1 MPELI
6 IPKDLLEK
14 ILDHCKMAFPNEA
27 CGILA
32 GKGEQVSRVYAMT
45 NIEPSPV
52 SYFMD
57 PGEQF
62 RVQKEMRDRGE
73 RMMAIFHSHPQSP
86 AYPSAKD
93 VQLAFYEDAFYVIV
107 GLSESKVNEIMAF
120 TITEGNVREID
131 FRVVDLW
138 D

>member
-62 RVQKEMRDRGE
+62 RVQKEMRERGE
-73 RMMAIFHSHPQSP
+73 GMIAIFHSHPQSP

-93 VQLAFYEDAFYVIV
+93 VKLAFYDDAIYMIV
-107 GLSESKVNEIMAF
+107 GLSGSGADEIRAF
-120 TITEGNVREID
+120 NIREGNVSEIGI
-131 FRVVDLW
+131 RAVE
-138 D
+138 

>member
-1 MPELI
+1 MAELI
-6 IPKDLLEK
+6 IPKDLFEK
-14 ILDHCKMAFPNEA
+14 ILDHCRTAFPNEA

-32 GKGEQVSRVYAMT
+32 GEGGQVSRVYVMM

-62 RVQKEMRDRGE
+62 RVQKQMRERKEEMV
-73 RMMAIFHSHPQSP
+73 AIFHSHPQSP

-93 VQLAFYEDAFYVIV
+93 VNLAFYEDAFYVIV
-107 GLSESKVNEIMAF
+107 GLSEGITGETRAF
-120 TITEGNVREID
+120 TIVEGNVQEIN
-131 FRVVDLW
+131 FRIVD
-138 D
+138 

>member
-62 RVQKEMRDRGE
+62 RVQKEMRERGE
-73 RMMAIFHSHPQSP
+73 GMIAIFHSHPQSP

-93 VQLAFYEDAFYVIV
+93 VKLAFYDDAVYMIV
-107 GLSESKVNEIMAF
+107 GLSGSGADEIRAF
-120 TITEGNVREID
+120 NIREGNVTEIGI
-131 FRVVDLW
+131 RAVE
-138 D
+138 

>member
-62 RVQKEMRDRGE
+62 RVQKEMRERGE
-73 RMMAIFHSHPQSP
+73 GMIAIFHSHPQSP

-93 VQLAFYEDAFYVIV
+93 VKLAFYDDAVYMIV
-107 GLSESKVNEIMAF
+107 GLSGSGADEIRAF
-120 TITEGNVREID
+120 NIREGNVSDIGIRA
-131 FRVVDLW
+131 VD
-138 D
+138 

>member
-6 IPKDLLEK
+6 IPRDLFDEILE
-14 ILDHCKMAFPNEA
+14 HCSSAFPNEA

-32 GKGEQVSRVYAMT
+32 GKEGRVARVYAVT

-57 PGEQF
+57 PGEQLH
-62 RVQKEMRDRGE
+62 VQKQMRERKEEMV
-73 RMMAIFHSHPQSP
+73 AIFHSHPYSP

-93 VQLAFYEDAFYVIV
+93 VQLAFYDDTVYLIV
-107 GLSESKVNEIMAF
+107 GLSVGKVNEIKAF
-120 TITEGNVREID
+120 TITEGNVREVGI
-131 FRVVDLW
+131 RVVI
-138 D
+138 

>member
-62 RVQKEMRDRGE
+62 RVQKEMRERGE
-73 RMMAIFHSHPQSP
+73 GMIAIFHSHPQSP

-93 VQLAFYEDAFYVIV
+93 VKLAFYDDAIYMIV
-107 GLSESKVNEIMAF
+107 GLSGSGADEIRAF
-120 TITEGNVREID
+120 NIREGNVTEIGI
-131 FRVVDLW
+131 RAVE
-138 D
+138 

>member
-14 ILDHCKMAFPNEA
+14 ILDHCRTAFPNEA
-27 CGILA
+27 CGILS
-32 GKGEQVSRVYAMT
+32 GKGGQVSRVYAMA

-57 PGEQF
+57 PAEQLS
-62 RVQKEMRDRGE
+62 VQKEMRDRGE

-93 VQLAFYEDAFYVIV
+93 IKLAFYDDAVYMIV
-107 GLSESKVNEIMAF
+107 GLSGSGAGEIRAF
-120 TITEGNVREID
+120 TIIEGDVSEMAIRA
-131 FRVVDLW
+131 VD
-138 D
+138 

>member
-6 IPKDLLEK
+6 IPRDLFDEILE
-14 ILDHCKMAFPNEA
+14 HCSSAFPNEA

-32 GKGEQVSRVYAMT
+32 GKEGRVARVYAVT

-57 PGEQF
+57 PGEQLH
-62 RVQKEMRDRGE
+62 VQKQMRERKEEMV
-73 RMMAIFHSHPQSP
+73 AIFHSHPQSP

-93 VQLAFYEDAFYVIV
+93 VNLAVYEDTFYVIV
-107 GLSESKVNEIMAF
+107 GLSEGKVNEIRAF
-120 TITEGNVREID
+120 TITEGNVREVGI
-131 FRVVDLW
+131 RVVV
-138 D
+138 